1 MLELA
6 YKLQLKKKYLIQG
19 LIFFS
24 LFMVIYTVVD
34 GLNMP
39 YLEMIETYGLYLV
52 VLNIIFNIMTN
63 FN

>member
-6 YKLQLKKKYLIQG
+6 YQLQLKRKYLIQG
-19 LIFFS
+19 AIFFS

-39 YLEMIETYGLYLV
+39 YLEMIEIL
-52 VLNIIFNIMTN
+52 FERK
-63 FN
+63 